1 MSVYRRERANC
12 SPVPQGFLDRLVKRL
27 VDGFLLAEQELP
39 EVVVDSAPA
48 SCRNLCGSVGIGSLA
63 VVGGVALIEKPVLF
77 SVIRSPHTW

>member
-1 MSVYRRERANC
+1 M
-12 SPVPQGFLDRLVKRL
+12 KRL

-63 VVGGVALIEKPVLF
+63 VVGGAEMTAKPVLF
-77 SVIRSPHTW
+77 FVIRSPHTW